1 MKTFVETGLI
11 CHHCGESCPPDPVLE
26 GDFTFCC
33 EGCRMVYQ
41 LLDTSGLCNYYRL
54 NDHPGINR
62 RLQVRQDKFAF
73 LDDPKAATGLITFQN
88 EDETH
93 AQLYL
98 PQIHC
103 SSCLYLL
110 EQLHRLQPGVISSRV
125 DFAARQVSV
134 VFDHGQLSLRGL
146 AELLTSLGYEPYISL
161 RDAQQASPKPG
172 AGLIYPL
179 GVAGFCFA
187 NIMLISFPEYLGLD
201 HSEPT
206 LQRVFRYLNLFMS
219 LPVVL
224 YSARPFYLSA
234 WKGLQHRFLN
244 IDAPIVLAIAVAF
257 IRSIWEVLSGHGSG
271 YFDSMS
277 GIVFFM
283 LVGRVLQDKTYRQ
296 LSFDRDYRSYFP
308 VAVTVV
314 LDDKA
319 TGTRSETIKTMQDLR
334 PGDTVRVFSGEL
346 IPADGIL
353 TRGTA
358 FIDYSFVTGESEP
371 IPKQMGELVYA
382 GGRQT
387 DASIEMLVVREVAQ
401 SYLTQLWNR
410 QDKRP
415 SASASDSKLPS
426 DSRSD
431 SRRPDTQFSAG
442 DFSFVHPLSRYFTY
456 IVLVVA
462 SIAALYWELRDP
474 SRVWTAVTAV
484 LIVACPCALLLSSTF
499 TNGNLLRILGRN
511 HFYLRNAEV
520 IERLATANH
529 LVFDKTGTL
538 TESGTQDLAYTGQP
552 LTPEQ
557 ATAVAKLAAQSSHPL
572 SRALHKHLT
581 TEMTDSAPV
590 KVPVAPFT
598 PVAPFAPVASV
609 LDFRETPG
617 AGIKGIVDG
626 LHLKL
631 GSPEFIGG
639 KHTHTAGDPKSPAHE
654 AHPTVGTRV
663 YIAIDTRV
671 MGYYELTNH
680 YRQGLPQLVHALHG
694 KLSFSLLSGDNA
706 RESIRLQ
713 EILGKGTTLLFNQ
726 KPLGKSR
733 YIDHLQRIGRRVM
746 MIGDGL
752 NDAGALQ
759 QSDVGIALTADCN
772 NFTPASDAILRA
784 DQLHRLPAF
793 LRLCRAGK
801 KIILLSFVLSVLY
814 NLIGLS
820 FAVSGTL
827 SPMVAAILM
836 PSSSVTILLV
846 TYGCSNIIAGRL
858 RL

>member
-1 MKTFVETGLI
+1 
-11 CHHCGESCPPDPVLE
+11 
-26 GDFTFCC
+26 
-33 EGCRMVYQ
+33 MVYQ
-41 LLDTSGLCNYYRL
+41 LLDHSGLCQYYRL

-62 RLQVRQDKFAF
+62 RLKVREDKFAF
-73 LDDPKAATGLITFQN
+73 LDDLKEATGLISFQN
-88 EDETH
+88 EEETH

-134 VFDHGQLSLRGL
+134 VFDHRQLSLRGL

-161 RDAQQASPKPG
+161 RDADRKKPPAD

-179 GVAGFCFA
+179 GVAGFSFA

-201 HSEPT
+201 HSESAI
-206 LQRVFRYLNLFMS
+206 QYVFRYLNLLIS

-234 WKGLQHRFLN
+234 WKGLRHRFLN
-244 IDAPIVLAIAVAF
+244 IDAPIVLAIGVTF
-257 IRSIWEVLSGHGSG
+257 IRSVWEVLSGHGSG

-283 LVGRVLQDKTYRQ
+283 LAGRVLQDKTYRQ

-314 LDDKA
+314 PDDKA
-319 TGTRSETIKTMQDLR
+319 TGTRSETIKMMKDLR

-358 FIDYSFVTGESEP
+358 LIDYSFVTGESEP

-387 DASIEMLVVREVAQ
+387 GAAIELLVVREVTQ

-410 QDKRP
+410 QDSRP
-415 SASASDSKLPS
+415 DKAGFDASD
-426 DSRSD
+426 
-431 SRRPDTQFSAG
+431 

-456 IVLVVA
+456 IVLGVA
-462 SIAALYWELRDP
+462 AIAALYWRWHDP

-499 TNGNLLRILGRN
+499 TNGNLLRTLGRH
-511 HFYLRNAEV
+511 HFYLRNATV

-529 LVFDKTGTL
+529 VVFDKTGTL
-538 TESGTQDLAYTGQP
+538 TESARQDIFYTGHR
-552 LTPEQ
+552 LSPEQ
-557 ATAVAKLAAQSSHPL
+557 KRALAKLAVQSSHPL
-572 SRALHKHLT
+572 SRALFKHLT
-581 TEMTDSAPV
+581 TETDDGVPVVVPAAPV
-590 KVPVAPFT
+590 Q
-598 PVAPFAPVASV
+598 
-609 LDFRETPG
+609 DFRETPG
-617 AGIKGIVDG
+617 GGVEGVVEG
-626 LHLKL
+626 LPLKL
-631 GSPEFIGG
+631 GSPEFIGS
-639 KHTHTAGDPKSPAHE
+639 KRTHAATGAESQVRADLSSA
-654 AHPTVGTRV
+654 GTRIYV
-663 YIAIDTRV
+663 AIGGRV
-671 MGYYELTNH
+671 MGYYELSNH
-680 YRQGLPQLVHALHG
+680 YRRGLPELAEALRG
-694 KLSFSLLSGDNA
+694 EMSFSVLSGDND
-706 RESIRLQ
+706 RDSRRLQ
-713 EILGKGTTLLFNQ
+713 ELLGKETTLLFNQ

-733 YIDHLQRIGRRVM
+733 YVDHLQRIGRRVM

-752 NDAGALQ
+752 NDAGALR
-759 QSDVGIALTADCN
+759 QSHVGIALTEDCN

-784 DQLHRLPAF
+784 DELHHLPAF

-801 KIILLSFVLSVLY
+801 KIILLSFVLSIIY
-814 NLIGLS
+814 NLAGLS
-820 FAVSGTL
+820 FAVSGAL

-846 TYGCSNIIAGRL
+846 TFGCSNFLARRYL
-858 RL
+858 PHENNQQKY

>member
-1 MKTFVETGLI
+1 
-11 CHHCGESCPPDPVLE
+11 
-26 GDFTFCC
+26 
-33 EGCRMVYQ
+33 MVFQ
-41 LLDTSGLCNYYRL
+41 LLDHSGLCLYYRL
-54 NDHPGINR
+54 NEHPGINR
-62 RLQVRQDKFAF
+62 RVTVRKDKFAF
-73 LDDPKAATGLITFQN
+73 LDDPKAAAGLITFQN

-134 VFDHGQLSLRGL
+134 VFDHRQLSLRGL

-161 RDAQQASPKPG
+161 RDAQEAPPKPG

-206 LQRVFRYLNLFMS
+206 IQRIFRYLKLLIS

-234 WKGLQHRFLN
+234 WKGLRHRFLN
-244 IDAPIVLAIAVAF
+244 IDAPIVLAIAVTF
-257 IRSIWEVLSGHGSG
+257 IRSVWEVLSGHGSG

-319 TGTRSETIKTMQDLR
+319 TGARSETIKTMQDLH

-353 TRGTA
+353 TRGSA
-358 FIDYSFVTGESEP
+358 LIDYSFVTGESEP

-387 DASIEMLVVREVAQ
+387 GASIEMLVVREVAQ
-401 SYLTQLWNR
+401 SYLTKLWNR

-415 SASASDSKLPS
+415 DSS
-426 DSRSD
+426 
-431 SRRPDTQFSAG
+431 RPDSSRPGAKRQDG

-456 IVLVVA
+456 IVLTVA
-462 SIAALYWELRDP
+462 AAATLYWRFHDP
-474 SRVWTAVTAV
+474 ARMYDALTAV

-538 TESGTQDLAYTGQP
+538 TESGTQDLTYTGQP

-557 ATAVAKLAAQSSHPL
+557 AASVAKLAAQSNHPL
-572 SRALHKHLT
+572 SRALSKQLAART
-581 TEMTDSAPV
+581 AAISRDVAPV
-590 KVPVAPFT
+590 GP
-598 PVAPFAPVASV
+598 V

-617 AGIKGIVDG
+617 GGLSGIVDG
-626 LHLKL
+626 TPLKL
-631 GSPEFIGG
+631 GSQEFVVGHPTPG
-639 KHTHTAGDPKSPAHE
+639 SGSQESPAHA
-654 AHPTVGTRV
+654 AHPSAGTRV
-663 YIAIDTRV
+663 YIAFGNRV
-671 MGYYELTNH
+671 MGYYELSNH
-680 YRQGLPQLVHALHG
+680 YRQGLSQMVRDLRG
-694 KLSFSLLSGDNA
+694 KLSFSVLSGDNA
-706 RESIRLQ
+706 REGVRLQ

-759 QSDVGIALTADCN
+759 QSDIGIALTGDCN

-801 KIILLSFVLSVLY
+801 KIILVSFVLSVLY

-820 FAVSGTL
+820 FAVSGAL

-846 TYGCSNIIAGRL
+846 TYGCSNLIAGRL
-858 RL
+858 SL